1 MQEEIG
7 KGAFGSVRLAKEK
20 ATSQKYAIKTVQLI
34 YIKMNKR

>member
-20 ATSQKYAIKTVQLI
+20 ATGQKYAIKTVQLI
-34 YIKMNKR
+34 YNAR